1 MFTARRLQAVLLA
14 LCAVVPVTFLLTGC
28 ALLEGNAATGK
39 SQTQPGWKVVTPG
52 VRAAKI
58 QITRPDNNRAM
69 PIQVYLPENAPSAKG
84 LPCVLVPPAGT
95 RLFHGASLD
104 ADVSANVEHVPYA
117 LAGFAVVTFPLD
129 GPLEMEEPNDPQLIA
144 AGRAFVAAK
153 GGILNA
159 KAAVG
164 YALKDLHVD
173 PKRLYI
179 AGHSSAA
186 TLALQ
191 VAENDPRI
199 KACIAY
205 APAVNLESHFN
216 KTGALN
222 VLEQA
227 IPGFIHYAQ
236 TYSPH
241 RKMAALKCPLFFFQA
256 ADDSVIDTEQNRNFV
271 RTIRKTNKKVSY
283 IEEESGDHFD
293 AMVQNGIPK
302 AIAWLKKL
310 EQTTPKK

>member
-1 MFTARRLQAVLLA
+1 MYNMRGFWPVLLTLLRVIPA
-14 LCAVVPVTFLLTGC
+14 AFLLTGC
-28 ALLEGNAATGK
+28 AVPEGNAATGAQ
-39 SQTQPGWKVVTPG
+39 SGWKLVAPG
-52 VRAAKI
+52 VRAANLRV
-58 QITRPDNNRAM
+58 TRPDNNRSM
-69 PIQVYLPENAPSAKG
+69 PIQVYLPANAPSAKG

-104 ADVSANVEHVPYA
+104 AEVEANPEHVPYA
-117 LAGFAVVTFPLD
+117 QAGFAVITFPLD
-129 GPLEMEEPNDPQLIA
+129 GPLEAEEPSEPQIIA
-144 AGRAFVAAK
+144 AGRAFVAAR

-159 KAAVG
+159 KAAAA
-164 YALKDLHVD
+164 YALNNLQVD
-173 PKRLYI
+173 PRRLYI

-216 KTGALN
+216 DIMN
-222 VLEQA
+222 DLETA
-227 IPGFIHYAQ
+227 IPGFYSYAT

-256 ADDSVIDTEQNRNFV
+256 ADDSIINPEQNRNFV
-271 RTIRKTNKKVSY
+271 RNVRKTNKKVVY
-283 IEEESGDHFD
+283 VEEESGDHFQP
-293 AMVQNGIPK
+293 MIEKGIPK

-310 EQTTPKK
+310 EQTAPKK